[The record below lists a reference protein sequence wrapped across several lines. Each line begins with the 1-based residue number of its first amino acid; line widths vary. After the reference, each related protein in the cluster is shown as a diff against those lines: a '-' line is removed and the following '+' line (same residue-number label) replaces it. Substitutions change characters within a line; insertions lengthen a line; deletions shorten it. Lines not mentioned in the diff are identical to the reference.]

1 MSKFFSSAN
10 LSFLFQISLK
20 GVICLN
26 VYEILFPANEKYQGM
41 IHLAVL
47 NKKKEMKSLGSY
59 YPKDLPERIENLKIM
74 KSMNY
79 YITANSTFPF
89 TQRRSENIF
98 SLNNIVLDFDIHERM
113 NPYLRE
119 ELIEEFV
126 WRAKRDLFFIQGE
139 FKVPIPNV
147 IHKTGR
153 GCQLWWHIHSTS
165 EKLLFLYYRIIECF
179 GFIFYDFLSE
189 YPELEEYIEIDIS
202 ASKNKV
208 GLFRLFDT
216 FNTHTKTKTETEI
229 LHKNGFDINELNK
242 SLQEHPVIKE
252 YLIKKEQRKSNYEK
266 KNQSAT
272 KGKKTQYQRGYYDAL
287 HRKRLAFIKW
297 WSLEL
302 DDIVGKRDILIYY
315 GFNAAKEIM
324 STLEAEKWCNNLNDS
339 FEEPLDSIE
348 YIFKEIQNPFHIRSN
363 VFFEKLGA
371 SEEDIKRFEKEYSK
385 HSVNLTRNMEIQKRK
400 KLKDK
405 QKEIARALLKIGE
418 SYKTISEK
426 VGLSTSTIY
435 RLAKENGNKKTEEKP
450 WEILGI
456 SRATYYRRKK
466 L

>member
-20 GVICLN
+20 GVIRLT
-26 VYEILFPANEKYQGM
+26 VYEILFPPDEKYQGM

-47 NKKKEMKSLGSY
+47 NKNKEMKSLGSCF
-59 YPKDLPERIENLKIM
+59 PKDLPERIENLKIM

-79 YITANSTFPF
+79 YITANSTCAY
-89 TQRRSENIF
+89 TKRRLTNLF
-98 SLNNIVLDFDIHERM
+98 SLNNIVLDFDIHGRM
-113 NPYLRE
+113 NQHLRN
-119 ELIEEFV
+119 ELIDEFV
-126 WRAKRDLFFIQGE
+126 WRIKRDLFFVNCEYQIL
-139 FKVPIPNV
+139 IPNV
-147 IHKTGR
+147 LHKTGR
-153 GCQLWWHIHSTS
+153 GIQMWWHINSASKQLQFIYH
-165 EKLLFLYYRIIECF
+165 EIIENLAI
-179 GFIFYDFLSE
+179 IFKDFLSE
-189 YPELEEYIEIDIS
+189 YPELEKHIEIDVS
-202 ASKNKV
+202 ASKNSV

-216 FNTHTKTKTETEI
+216 YNTHTGMKTEVEI
-229 LHKNGFDINELNK
+229 LHEKGFDINELNQ
-242 SLQEHPVIKE
+242 SLRNHPVVIE
-252 YLIKKEQRKSNYEK
+252 NCIPKKDKPNKMKQNICK
-266 KNQSAT
+266 K
-272 KGKKTQYQRGYYDAL
+272 KPTQYQRGYYDAL

-385 HSVNLTRNMEIQKRK
+385 HSINLTRNMEIQKRK

-405 QKEIARALLKIGE
+405 QKEIARELLKIGE

-435 RLAKENGNKKTEEKP
+435 RLAKENRNKKAEAKP